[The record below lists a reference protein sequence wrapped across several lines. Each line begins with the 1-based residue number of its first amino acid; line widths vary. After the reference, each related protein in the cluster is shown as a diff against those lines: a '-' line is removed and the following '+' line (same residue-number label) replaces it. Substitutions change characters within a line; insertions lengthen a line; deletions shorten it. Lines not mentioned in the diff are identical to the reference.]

1 VAIGKTVLEF
11 VRKSPQEFS
20 RGLKVGEKF
29 PSAAE
34 CSRKG
39 AEDARHGIP
48 AANWQAGQVPFISLL
63 RATAE
68 NEIDR
73 VHSALTIEDQK
84 LLAHE
89 DAKRAEQKMLDEKVR
104 VTQAELAER
113 KRLLDERTRDLVGD
127 DDEAALS
134 RSAQRRSLP
143 IYWYMPILVAMGMG
157 EYFVTELAFQ
167 SLFNTN
173 QLAAVSL
180 TIAASAMTIAYAHL
194 LGVTFKRADSRRDP
208 LPLWVPRV
216 VIVIGIPVVALI
228 FLLSIIRATEGG
240 EGRLQFAGAFWVIVL
255 LFFVLQLSLLLV
267 AGVSSYFFES
277 PEAAALRKAH
287 RAYGKL
293 DKQVTQLEGTQSRL
307 SAEIAALPNMRARLP
322 QVYAPLAAEVVSR
335 YKTLAETYRE
345 TNLRDRPN
353 QVNESLAALAVPE
366 LPLPKWAQAA

>member
-1 VAIGKTVLEF
+1 
-11 VRKSPQEFS
+11 VRKSPREFS

-48 AANWQAGQVPFISLL
+48 AANWQTGTVPFISLL

-143 IYWYMPILVAMGMG
+143 LYWYLPILVAMAIG
-157 EYFVTELAFQ
+157 EYFVTELAFR

-173 QLAAVSL
+173 QLAAISL
-180 TIAASAMTIAYAHL
+180 TVAASIMTIAYAHL

-216 VIVIGIPVVALI
+216 VIVIGIPVIALV

-287 RAYGKL
+287 RAYEKL

-345 TNLRDRPN
+345 TNLRDRPS
-353 QVNESLAALAVPE
+353 QVNESLAALAVPD

>member
-1 VAIGKTVLEF
+1 VAIVNNVLDF
-11 VRKSPQEFS
+11 VRKSPREFS

-48 AANWQAGQVPFISLL
+48 AANWQTGTVPFISLL

-84 LLAHE
+84 LLADE

-134 RSAQRRSLP
+134 RSAQRRSLTW
-143 IYWYMPILVAMGMG
+143 YWYIPILFVMGVG
-157 EYFVTELAFQ
+157 EYFVTERAFQ
-167 SLFNTN
+167 ILFNER
-173 QLAAVSL
+173 QLVAVSL
-180 TIAASAMTIAYAHL
+180 TIAAAALTISYAHL

-208 LPLWVPRV
+208 LPLWVPRAVFV
-216 VIVIGIPVVALI
+216 VGVVVVLLI
-228 FLLSIIRATEGG
+228 FLLSVVRAEGV
-240 EGRLQFAGAFWVIVL
+240 AATIPKWVIVL

-287 RAYGKL
+287 RAYEKL

-345 TNLRDRPN
+345 TNLRDRPS
-353 QVNESLAALAVPE
+353 QVNESLAALAVPD